1 MRRLYV
7 DLAQLASA
15 FDNSSYELS
24 FYLDLKTGKV
34 EMVTEDM
41 RSELEALDEILTNKE
56 EETTSAE
63 ELVPAGSHGLP
74 DWQQDARAVA
84 RAVEEGSST
93 RYTAIPK
100 VEGHEAYRDME
111 DFIATVANLRLQE
124 RLYRAIGGHGAFR
137 YFENVLLDY
146 PKERERWFAY
156 RDERIRERVLEW
168 LEAEEIEPIE

>member
-24 FYLDLKTGKV
+24 FYLDLETGKV

-41 RSELEALDEILTNKE
+41 RRELEALDEILNEIKE

-63 ELVPAGSHGLP
+63 ELVPAGEHGLP
-74 DWQQDARAVA
+74 DWQQDALAVA

-93 RYTAIPK
+93 RYIAIPK

-111 DFIATVANLRLQE
+111 DFIATVANPRLQE
-124 RLYRAIGGHGAFR
+124 RLYRAISGHGAFR
-137 YFENVLLDY
+137 DFKDVLLDY
-146 PKERERWFAY
+146 PQRTRALV
-156 RDERIRERVLEW
+156 RL
-168 LEAEEIEPIE
+168 PG